1 MASSSHS
8 SSNELA
14 SSLTD
19 LMTSLAIIFVLL
31 LVASVNNMQR
41 KTQQTVKSILVE
53 LQKQLEEYVASGVQV
68 SVDPKDPLG
77 LLILV
82 PEGLLQF
89 QTNKDVIP
97 AAGVEFLKSFAPKLA
112 TIACSPEFKPEI
124 NSIVIEG
131 HADSSGDVDI
141 NLPLSQRRSMAVVT
155 QSLNLLA
162 VSEPIGQASALKS
175 CFLNFVSATGRGSE
189 EPILKADQTED
200 PDRSRRV
207 VFKIRVRSLE
217 QRQITKIV
225 S

>member
-1 MASSSHS
+1 MASPS

-31 LVASVNNMQR
+31 LVASLNNMQR
-41 KTQQTVKSILVE
+41 KSQQTVNDILVA
-53 LQKQLEEYVASGVQV
+53 LQKQLQEYVVNGVQV
-68 SVDPKDPLG
+68 SIDPKDPLG

-89 QTNKDVIP
+89 QTNQDVIP
-97 AAGVEFLKSFAPKLA
+97 AAGVEFLRSFSPKLA
-112 TIACSPEFKPEI
+112 TIACSPQFRGEI

-131 HADSSGDVDI
+131 HADSSGGVDI

-155 QSLNLLA
+155 QTLNLLA
-162 VSEPIGQASALKS
+162 LTEPVDEASALRS
-175 CFLNFVSATGRGSE
+175 CFLRFVSATGRGSE
-189 EPILKADQTED
+189 EPLLKPDQTED
-200 PDRSRRV
+200 ADRSRRV

-217 QRQITKIV
+217 QREITKLV
-225 S
+225 GS